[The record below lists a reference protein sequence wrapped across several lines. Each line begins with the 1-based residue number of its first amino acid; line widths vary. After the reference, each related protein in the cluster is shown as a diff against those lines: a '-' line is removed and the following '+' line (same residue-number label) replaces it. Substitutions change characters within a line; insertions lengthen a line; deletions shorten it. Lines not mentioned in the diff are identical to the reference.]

1 MFTNINVVTKILII
15 SQDLYVNKCYVYV
28 VIMYV
33 DVCKSKMGIKKYSR
47 ALIRESYRENGRVK
61 KRTIANI
68 SNCSDEEIR
77 AIKLALHHKGN
88 LVDAVISLGEI
99 HSKQGLSI
107 GAVFVLYQIARR
119 LDFVKVLG
127 NSEEAR
133 RVLWMVIARVIEP
146 GSRLANVRLA
156 QYHAAVDVLGMDGFN
171 EDDLYDAMDWVYARQ
186 NRIED
191 TLFKRR
197 CADMSCSDL
206 FLYDVSSSYLEGT
219 KNELAAFGYNRDKK
233 KGKMQIVF
241 GLLTDKN
248 GWPVSIECFKGNTR
262 DPCTFESQIKKLKNR
277 FGCERVTMV
286 GDRGMIKS
294 GQIEDLNSD
303 VFHYITA
310 ITEPE
315 IKTLLKQNVIQMELF
330 TEKLCEVEHDDV
342 RYILRKNPV
351 RAKDLKETRDSK
363 IRKVKEL
370 LDEKNQYLTDHL
382 RAQPSVAKR
391 NVNELIEKLKI
402 TNLLKVRYEGRTV
415 LLETNE
421 VLLEQSSLLDGCY
434 VIKSDIP
441 MSHMEKE
448 SIHQRYKD
456 LAFVETAFRDMK
468 TNLLNIRP
476 INVRKANRTRA
487 HFFIGMLSYMISKY
501 LREKWKDID
510 VTIGEGVHE
519 LSTICC
525 IETSVGAV
533 RYNQIPQPRETAEE
547 LISSLEIKLPEILPC
562 NKINVATRKKLNQK
576 RKN

>member
-1 MFTNINVVTKILII
+1 
-15 SQDLYVNKCYVYV
+15 
-28 VIMYV
+28 MYV
-33 DVCKSKMGIKKYSR
+33 DICKIGVGNKKYSR
-47 ALIRESYRENGRVK
+47 ALIRESYREKGKVK

-68 SNCSDEEIR
+68 STCSDEEIH
-77 AIKLALHHKGN
+77 AIKLALQHKGN
-88 LVDAVISLGEI
+88 LVDAVNSLGGI
-99 HSKQGLSI
+99 HSKQGLSV
-107 GAVFVLYQIARR
+107 GAVFVLYQVAKR

-127 NSEEAR
+127 ISDEAR

-171 EDDLYDAMDWVYARQ
+171 EDDLYDAMDWADVHQ
-186 NRIED
+186 ERIENA
-191 TLFKRR
+191 LFKKRYNDDK
-197 CADMSCSDL
+197 CPDL

-219 KNELAAFGYNRDKK
+219 KNELADFGYNRDKK
-233 KGKMQIVF
+233 KGKMVIVF

-248 GWPVSIECFKGNTR
+248 GWPVSIDCFKGNTR
-262 DPCTFESQIKKLKNR
+262 DLSTFKHQIMKLKKR

-294 GQIEDLNSD
+294 SQIEDLND
-303 VFHYITA
+303 AVFHYITA
-310 ITEPE
+310 ISEPE
-315 IKTLLKQNVIQMELF
+315 IKTLLKQKVIQMELF
-330 TEKLCEVEHDDV
+330 TDKLCEIEHDDI

-351 RAKDLKETRDSK
+351 RAKEQKETRDSK
-363 IRKVKEL
+363 IRKIKALV
-370 LDEKNQYLTDHL
+370 DEKNQYLIYHT
-382 RAQPSVAKR
+382 RAQSSVAKR
-391 NVNELIEKLKI
+391 NVNELIVKLKLP
-402 TNLLKVRYEGRTV
+402 NFLKARYKGRAV
-415 LLETNE
+415 FLETDE

-441 MSHMEKE
+441 KDQMGKE
-448 SIHQRYKD
+448 SVHQRYKD
-456 LAFVETAFRDMK
+456 LAFVEAAFRDMK

-501 LREKWKDID
+501 LREEWKNLD
-510 VTIGEGVHE
+510 VTIRQGVNE

-533 RYNQIPQPRETAEE
+533 KYNQIPQPRETAEE
-547 LISSLEIKLPEILPC
+547 LISSLGIRLPEILPC
-562 NKINVATRKKLNQK
+562 NGINVATRKKLNQK

>member
-1 MFTNINVVTKILII
+1 
-15 SQDLYVNKCYVYV
+15 
-28 VIMYV
+28 MYV
-33 DVCKSKMGIKKYSR
+33 DICKIKVGKKKYSR
-47 ALIRESYRENGRVK
+47 ALIRESYRDKGKVK

-68 SNCSDEEIR
+68 STCSDEEIQ
-77 AIKLALHHKGN
+77 AIQLALQHKGN
-88 LVDAVISLGEI
+88 LVDAVNSLGEI
-99 HSKQGLSI
+99 HLKQGLSV
-107 GAVFVLYQIARR
+107 GAVFVLYQVARR

-127 NSEEAR
+127 NSDEAR

-171 EDDLYDAMDWVYARQ
+171 EDDLYDAMDWAYTHQ

-191 TLFKRR
+191 ALFKRR

-241 GLLTDKN
+241 GLLTDKM
-248 GWPVSIECFKGNTR
+248 GWPVSIECFQGNTR

-294 GQIEDLNSD
+294 GQIEDLNSA

-351 RAKDLKETRDSK
+351 RAMDLKETRNSK
-363 IRKVKEL
+363 IRKIKALV
-370 LDEKNQYLTDHL
+370 DEKNQYLTDHP
-382 RAQPSVAKR
+382 RAQPVVAKR

-402 TNLLKVRYEGRTV
+402 IDFLEARYAGRIV
-415 LLETNE
+415 SLETDE
-421 VLLEQSSLLDGCY
+421 LLLEQKCLLDGCY
-434 VIKSDIP
+434 VIKSDVP
-441 MSHMEKE
+441 PTLMETKLV
-448 SIHQRYKD
+448 HQRYKD
-456 LAFVETAFRDMK
+456 LAYVETAFRDMK

-501 LREKWKDID
+501 LREEWKDFD
-510 VTIGEGVHE
+510 VTIGEGVNE

-533 RYNQIPQPRETAEE
+533 KYNQIPQPRKTAEE
-547 LISSLEIKLPEILPC
+547 LISSLEIRLPEILPC
-562 NKINVATRKKLNQK
+562 SEVKVATRKKLNQK

>member
-1 MFTNINVVTKILII
+1 MVTKILKK
-15 SQDLYVNKCYVYV
+15 SQDLYVCKCYVYV

-33 DVCKSKMGIKKYSR
+33 DICKSKAGNKKYSR
-47 ALIRESYRENGRVK
+47 ALIRESYREKGKVK

-68 SNCSDEEIR
+68 STCSDEEIR
-77 AIKLALHHKGN
+77 AIKLALQHKGN

-107 GAVFVLYQIARR
+107 GAVFVLYQVARR
-119 LDFVKVLG
+119 LDIVKVLG
-127 NSEEAR
+127 ISEEAR

-156 QYHAAVDVLGMDGFN
+156 RYHAAVDVLGMDGFN
-171 EDDLYDAMDWVYARQ
+171 EDDLYDAMDWAYTHQ
-186 NRIED
+186 ERIEN
-191 TLFKRR
+191 TLFKKRYTDEN
-197 CADMSCSDL
+197 CPDL

-219 KNELAAFGYNRDKK
+219 KNELADFGYCRDGK
-233 KGKMQIVF
+233 KGKKQIVF

-262 DPCTFESQIKKLKNR
+262 DTSTFEHQIKKLKNR
-277 FGCERVTMV
+277 FGCERVIMV

-294 GQIEDLNSD
+294 GQIEDLND
-303 VFHYITA
+303 AVFHYITA
-310 ITEPE
+310 ISEPE
-315 IKTLLKQNVIQMELF
+315 IKTLLKQKVIQMELF
-330 TEKLCEVEHDDV
+330 TEKLCEIEHEGI

-351 RAKDLKETRDSK
+351 RAKEQKETRNSK

-370 LDEKNQYLTDHL
+370 LDEKNQYLIDHP

-402 TNLLKVRYEGRTV
+402 AGFLKARYKGRTV
-415 LLETNE
+415 FIEQDE
-421 VLLEQSSLLDGCY
+421 ILLEQSSLLDGCY

-441 MSHMEKE
+441 MSHMEKQ

-476 INVRKANRTRA
+476 INVRKANRTKA
-487 HFFIGMLSYMISKY
+487 HFFIGMLSYMLSKY
-501 LREKWKDID
+501 LREKWKNIDI
-510 VTIGEGVHE
+510 TIGEGVNE

-525 IETSVGAV
+525 IETSVGSV
-533 RYNQIPQPRETAEE
+533 KYNQIPQPRKTAEE
-547 LISSLEIKLPEILPC
+547 LISSLEIKLPEVMPC
-562 NKINVATRKKLNQK
+562 SEIKVATRKKLNLK

>member
-1 MFTNINVVTKILII
+1 
-15 SQDLYVNKCYVYV
+15 
-28 VIMYV
+28 MYV
-33 DVCKSKMGIKKYSR
+33 DICRIKAGNKKYSR
-47 ALIRESYRENGRVK
+47 ALIRESYRDKGEVK

-68 SNCSDEEIR
+68 STCSDEEIQ
-77 AIKLALHHKGN
+77 AIQLALQHKGN
-88 LVDAVISLGEI
+88 LVDAVNSLGKI
-99 HSKQGLSI
+99 HLKQGLSV
-107 GAVFVLYQIARR
+107 GAVFVLYQVARR

-127 NSEEAR
+127 NSDEAR
-133 RVLWMVIARVIEP
+133 RVLWMIIARVIEP

-171 EDDLYDAMDWVYARQ
+171 EDDLYNAMDWAYTNQ

-241 GLLTDKN
+241 GLLTDKM
-248 GWPVSIECFKGNTR
+248 GWPVSIECFQGNTR

-294 GQIEDLNSD
+294 GQIEDLNSA

-351 RAKDLKETRDSK
+351 RAKDSKETRNSK
-363 IRKVKEL
+363 IRKVKAL
-370 LDEKNQYLTDHL
+370 VDEKNQYLTDHP

-402 TNLLKVRYEGRTV
+402 IDFLKARYAGRIV
-415 LLETNE
+415 SLETDE
-421 VLLEQSSLLDGCY
+421 RLLEQKCLLDGCY

-441 MSHMEKE
+441 QTLMETKLV
-448 SIHQRYKD
+448 HQRYKD
-456 LAFVETAFRDMK
+456 LAYVETAFRDMK

-501 LREKWKDID
+501 LREKWKDFD
-510 VTIGEGVHE
+510 VTIGEGVNE

-533 RYNQIPQPRETAEE
+533 KYNQIPQPRKTAEE
-547 LISSLEIKLPEILPC
+547 LISSLEIRLPEILPC
-562 NKINVATRKKLNQK
+562 SEIKVATRKKLNQK